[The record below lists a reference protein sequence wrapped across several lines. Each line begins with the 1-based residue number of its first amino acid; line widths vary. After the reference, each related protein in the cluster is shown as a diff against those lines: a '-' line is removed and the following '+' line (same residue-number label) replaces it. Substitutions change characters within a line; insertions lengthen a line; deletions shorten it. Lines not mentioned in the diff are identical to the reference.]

1 MTTAKQHKTHP
12 DTSAGLQKEILA
24 SLSGAP
30 GDATQQCERLQP
42 FLKATKKEACQIIL
56 NNLVQL
62 HFTRDN
68 ACEHWDAIV
77 QHATTLR
84 GSLERTVGL
93 ATAACDYFSTINP
106 QLTSPKLIEHDRLE
120 AAIQSAH
127 HDFLTALLS
136 RGAFQELFEQEISR
150 AKRHS
155 HHVTLIFFDLDNFKT
170 INDTLGHLTGDET
183 LKQVA
188 SVLLESKRKEDIACR
203 YGGDEFIVLLPQ
215 TNGEMGSR
223 VAKKIHTRLNHLCFL
238 YKGEE
243 VKVRCSAGLAS
254 FPEHATDGEDLIERA
269 DKALYQAKQQGRNR
283 LVLFS

>member
-1 MTTAKQHKTHP
+1 MSIADQQTTNRETP
-12 DTSAGLQKEILA
+12 VGLQKEILA
-24 SLSGAP
+24 SLSCAP
-30 GDATQQCERLQP
+30 GDARQQCERLKP

-56 NNLVQL
+56 HNLVQL
-62 HFTRDN
+62 HFTHDN

-84 GSLERTVGL
+84 GSLQRTVGL

-127 HDFLTALLS
+127 HDFLTELLS

-155 HHVTLIFFDLDNFKT
+155 HHITLIFFDLDNFKT

-188 SVLLESKRKEDIACR
+188 KVLLDSKRKEDIACR

-215 TNGEMGSR
+215 TNGEIGSR
-223 VAKKIHTRLNHLCFL
+223 VAKKIHSRLNQLCFHH
-238 YKGEE
+238 KGQG
-243 VKVRCSAGLAS
+243 VTVRCSAGLAS
-254 FPEHATDGEDLIERA
+254 FPEHATDGESLIDRA
-269 DKALYQAKQQGRNR
+269 DKALYQAKQQGRKR